1 MPMMKLAATSIDQIP
16 RDRERVIH
24 TLLKYFHTDSLCL
37 RAEDTDPV
45 AGIIA
50 STLFMYVA
58 KLKSK
63 WEENCDD
70 FNHKF

>member
-16 RDRERVIH
+16 RDRDRVIS

-45 AGIIA
+45 AGIQSGPLYAQKRVLELYI
-50 STLFMYVA
+50 SN
-58 KLKSK
+58 
-63 WEENCDD
+63 WR
-70 FNHKF
+70 